1 MPHHS
6 NIMRCIIGRADK
18 LGKSRISLI
27 ISFIAYVLL
36 TQIHYTG
43 NALAQ
48 DTNASMISSNGS
60 DPSNASGIST
70 NSTSGD
76 NIQENGKQALENQ
89 TVNYYGNASGYLV
102 FPKSINASM
111 IKSNNTESLTTTPSS
126 SSSSSL
132 AGTKLPAVVMIHE
145 NRGLNEH
152 IKMMADTLAKE
163 GYVVLAADLFNGR
176 VASNQE
182 DAGQLSGAVRENP
195 TEAIANLRAAVRY
208 LASLDNVDASQ
219 ISSLGWCFGGQQSLQ
234 LALNTEPDYPLS
246 STIIYYGRLVSDPD
260 ELSKIMWP
268 VLGIFGDQDDSIPVE
283 NVTNFKAALDSIGIP
298 NEIHVYEGVGHAFAN
313 PSRESY
319 APEQTADA
327 WNKTLAFL
335 KNSTQQI
342 Q

>member
-1 MPHHS
+1 
-6 NIMRCIIGRADK
+6 
-18 LGKSRISLI
+18 
-27 ISFIAYVLL
+27 VLL
-36 TQIHYTG
+36 TQIHYTS

-60 DPSNASGIST
+60 DPLNASGIST
-70 NSTSGD
+70 NSTSSD
-76 NIQENGKQALENQ
+76 NVQENGKQFLENQ

-102 FPKSINASM
+102 FPKSVNASM
-111 IKSNNTESLTTTPSS
+111 TKSNNTESLTTTTTTSS
-126 SSSSSL
+126 SSSSSS
-132 AGTKLPAVVMIHE
+132 AGNKLPAVVMIHE

-163 GYVVLAADLFNGR
+163 GYVVLAVDLFNGR

-195 TEAIANLRAAVRY
+195 ADAIANLRAAVRY
-208 LASLDNVDASQ
+208 LASLDNVDASR

-260 ELSKIMWP
+260 ELSKIKWP

-313 PSRESY
+313 PSRDSY

-327 WNKTLAFL
+327 WNRTLLFL
-335 KNSTQQI
+335 KNSTQQV

>member
-1 MPHHS
+1 
-6 NIMRCIIGRADK
+6 
-18 LGKSRISLI
+18 
-27 ISFIAYVLL
+27 VLL

-43 NALAQ
+43 NAVAQ

-60 DPSNASGIST
+60 DPSNASGISI
-70 NSTSGD
+70 NSTSID
-76 NIQENGKQALENQ
+76 NIQENGKQVLENQ

-102 FPKSINASM
+102 FPKSVNAFM
-111 IKSNNTESLTTTPSS
+111 TKINNTESLTTTTTSS

-132 AGTKLPAVVMIHE
+132 AGNKLPAVVMIHE

-163 GYVVLAADLFNGR
+163 GYVVLAVDLFNGR

-234 LALNTEPDYPLS
+234 LALNTEPEYPLS
-246 STIIYYGRLVSDPD
+246 STIIYYGRLVSDTD
-260 ELSKIMWP
+260 ELSKIKWP

-313 PSRESY
+313 PSRDSY

-335 KNSTQQI
+335 KNSTQQVE
-342 Q
+342 